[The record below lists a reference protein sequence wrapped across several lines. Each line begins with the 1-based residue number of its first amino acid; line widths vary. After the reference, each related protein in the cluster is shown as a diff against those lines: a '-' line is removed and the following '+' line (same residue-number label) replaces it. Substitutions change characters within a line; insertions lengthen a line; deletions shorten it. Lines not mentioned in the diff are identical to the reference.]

1 MPDVFVLQATE
12 KPPNYRPSSA
22 IIDEDR
28 YTSMP
33 YEKPNEQKSEIYHV
47 GGKNGN
53 EPTHDQEP
61 YKSSSSPINN
71 FDRESR
77 NRPELYH
84 LKPADD
90 DDNIPNR
97 DPSPSV
103 INSNRISSTPFQNS
117 TKQGVEMYYVQAENN
132 NSRQSSPVNKT
143 KFNDDIAHDD
153 DHDQRKVTMFM
164 LTTTDQENVAPASRI
179 QRTPSPPV
187 S

>member
-1 MPDVFVLQATE
+1 
-12 KPPNYRPSSA
+12 
-22 IIDEDR
+22 
-28 YTSMP
+28 MP
-33 YEKPNEQKSEIYHV
+33 YEKPNEKKSEIYHMRP
-47 GGKNGN
+47 KTGN
-53 EPTHDQEP
+53 EPIHDQEP

-71 FDRESR
+71 FDPESR

-90 DDNIPNR
+90 NYDIHNR

-117 TKQGVEMYYVQAENN
+117 NKQGVEMYHVQAEND

-143 KFNDDIAHDD
+143 KFNDDITHDD